1 MPENITIH
9 VLAQDLPKQAMVCVT
24 DNGNLQA
31 LESRWDGSYLVV
43 QMHDRGAF
51 FILTPRDP
59 VLIMMLPVAAVLLA
73 AAVAVWLV
81 VKKKGRKEKADGE
94 EAKQEQKGVIEESQ
108 ETQIQTEEEDDSDR
122 LNTKEQSQEANKA
135 IPETGVEEG

>member
-1 MPENITIH
+1 
-9 VLAQDLPKQAMVCVT
+9 
-24 DNGNLQA
+24 
-31 LESRWDGSYLVV
+31 
-43 QMHDRGAF
+43 
-51 FILTPRDP
+51 
-59 VLIMMLPVAAVLLA
+59 MLFRS

-94 EAKQEQKGVIEESQ
+94 EAKQDQKGVIEEAQ